1 MDNNRIRS
9 RVIINGDD
17 FGLTQGI
24 NKAIERLHHR
34 GRLNSTS
41 LLVNTTWSEEA
52 IEFALKS
59 PELRLGIHL
68 NLSTG
73 SPLSSPESVATL
85 VRRDGR
91 FYEMPVFLSRLLANR
106 IKIDEVELELKAQIE
121 KALNRGLKPQHLDS
135 HMHFHAIPA
144 LAELVNDL
152 ARYYGIETVRNP
164 NLSAFLMP
172 SPGRDRALLDAIYGT
187 WGRLLSK
194 TQAALDKRNQGVN
207 YISSQSSDQLLYL
220 RWFLRPGSD
229 PVGLF
234 QASIDRLDGRS
245 LEIIAHPAEEDET
258 LSSYSRYVKGRQREF
273 SFLNSD
279 IFSKL
284 LEENELS
291 LL

>member
-1 MDNNRIRS
+1 MDSKRIGAQ
-9 RVIINGDD
+9 VIINGDD

-24 NKAIERLHHR
+24 NKAIEQLHHR

-41 LLVNTTWSEEA
+41 LFVNTLWSEEA
-52 IEFALKS
+52 IAFALKS

-73 SPLSSPESVATL
+73 RPLSSSESVATL
-85 VRRDGR
+85 VRRSGR

-106 IKIDEVELELKAQIE
+106 IKIDEVELELRTQIE
-121 KALNRGLKPQHLDS
+121 RAINRGLKPQHLDS

-152 ARYYGIETVRNP
+152 ATYYGIATVRNP

-172 SPGRDRALLDAIYGT
+172 PPGRDRLLLDAIYGT

-194 TQAALDKRNQGVN
+194 TQGALDKRNHGLN
-207 YISSQSSDQLLYL
+207 TISSQSDQLIYL

-229 PVGLF
+229 PVALF

-245 LEIIAHPAEEDET
+245 LEIIAHPSEEDET
-258 LSSYSRYVKGRQREF
+258 LASFSRYLEGRRREY

-279 IFSKL
+279 IFSNL

>member
-52 IEFALKS
+52 IEFALGS

-73 SPLSSPESVATL
+73 RPLSSAKSAATL
-85 VRRDGR
+85 VRRNGH
-91 FYEMPVFLSRLLANR
+91 FYEMPVFLSRLLANL
-106 IKIDEVELELKAQIE
+106 IKIDEVEIELRAQIE

-135 HMHFHAIPA
+135 HMHFHAIPI

-152 ARYYGIETVRNP
+152 AKSYGIATVRNP

-172 SPGRDRALLDAIYGT
+172 YPGRDRVILDAIYGT

-194 TQAALDKRNQGVN
+194 TQAALDKRNHGLN
-207 YISSQSSDQLLYL
+207 YISSQSDQLLYL

-229 PVGLF
+229 PAALF
-234 QASIDRLDGRS
+234 QASIDRLNGRS

-273 SFLNSD
+273 SFLDSD